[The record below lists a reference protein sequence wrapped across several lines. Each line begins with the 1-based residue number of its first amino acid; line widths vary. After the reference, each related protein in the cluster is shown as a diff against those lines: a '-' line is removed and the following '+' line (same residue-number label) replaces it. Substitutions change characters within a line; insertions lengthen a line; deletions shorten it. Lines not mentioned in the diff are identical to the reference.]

1 MMNLYYNTKKNKFT
15 KTTIA
20 NKTKKNVKINGKIK
34 KKNGWKIVEIYGKP
48 FERGFAH
55 GYLLASD
62 LLRVQKVLP
71 FIVKEQLNTDFN
83 SYLKISN
90 EIILPIVENKYPEF
104 FEEIKGI
111 SYGAKK
117 AGVIISVEYL
127 ISWNAYLSL
136 YSYYNDGKNKND
148 ISKKTPETRQMRCSA
163 FIACGNATETGEIV
177 MAHNTH
183 SDFASGQILNIILHV
198 HPFTGNSFSMQ
209 TTPGYIC
216 SSSDWFI
223 TEKGIIGCET
233 TISDINYKPLFGS
246 PYFCRIRQLMQYSNT
261 LNDCVK
267 ILSDDNAGDY
277 ACSWLLGDV
286 KNGEI
291 MLFEL
296 GLNVFNIEKKN
307 DGYFFGMNVPVDP
320 ILRNIETN
328 NNDYDDT
335 STSVGSRNKRFEYLL
350 GNKYKGKINLEN
362 AKKIISDH
370 YDCFLNKNK
379 RNHRSICRHD
389 ELDDE
394 PSKINLNGSIDGKI
408 VNTEMAL
415 NGVFLGKF
423 GSSCGRV
430 FNLNKF
436 IKNKTNFKK
445 WETVLE
451 NIDNNEWTLL

>member
-1 MMNLYYNTKKNKFT
+1 
-15 KTTIA
+15 
-20 NKTKKNVKINGKIK
+20 
-34 KKNGWKIVEIYGKP
+34 
-48 FERGFAH
+48 
-55 GYLLASD
+55 
-62 LLRVQKVLP
+62 
-71 FIVKEQLNTDFN
+71 
-83 SYLKISN
+83 
-90 EIILPIVENKYPEF
+90 
-104 FEEIKGI
+104 
-111 SYGAKK
+111 
-117 AGVIISVEYL
+117 
-127 ISWNAYLSL
+127 
-136 YSYYNDGKNKND
+136 
-148 ISKKTPETRQMRCSA
+148 
-163 FIACGNATETGEIV
+163 
-177 MAHNTH
+177 
-183 SDFASGQILNIILHV
+183 
-198 HPFTGNSFSMQ
+198 
-209 TTPGYIC
+209 
-216 SSSDWFI
+216 
-223 TEKGIIGCET
+223 
-233 TISDINYKPLFGS
+233 
-246 PYFCRIRQLMQYSNT
+246 
-261 LNDCVK
+261 
-267 ILSDDNAGDY
+267 
-277 ACSWLLGDV
+277 
-286 KNGEI
+286 
-291 MLFEL
+291 
-296 GLNVFNIEKKN
+296 
-307 DGYFFGMNVPVDP
+307 MNVPVDP

-445 WETVLE
+445 WETVLD